1 VLGDLPV
8 KAIIF
13 VLGALTGA
21 VVTFSLMQPPPLP
34 PDIQALVQKYATP
47 VPAKRVPS
55 AALPPGWSVTVN
67 PPAKDGHCVPA
78 TDDPLGIRTY
88 VKAQR

>member
-1 VLGDLPV
+1 M

-13 VLGALTGA
+13 VLGALAGA

-47 VPAKRVPS
+47 VSDKPVPG
-55 AALPPGWSVTVN
+55 AALPPASQPGLSAKCAVTVDEIN
-67 PPAKDGHCVPA
+67 AELARRGA
-78 TDDPLGIRTY
+78 N
-88 VKAQR
+88 